1 MKQFYRATRISVPT
15 QRQREGARE
24 KKKTAERSEKR
35 VARNEMIELPPKP
48 ANWGSKSC
56 GISPQPVRRAHVRGG
71 RWMKQACTCICANVC
86 VCVFAQR
93 ETEEIR
99 NELRAIRI
107 ASNARPPVLF
117 R

>member
-1 MKQFYRATRISVPT
+1 MLMKQFYRATRISVPT
-15 QRQREGARE
+15 QRQWKGARE
-24 KKKTAERSEKR
+24 KKNSGEIGKTSGAQRDDR
-35 VARNEMIELPPKP
+35 APTKP
-48 ANWGSKSC
+48 ANWGNKSC
-56 GISPQPVRRAHVRGG
+56 GIPRSPVRRAHVHGG
-71 RWMKQACTCICANVC
+71 RWMKHVCICASVC